1 MESCRLVLVRHSKAA
16 EGPDDAT
23 RPLAGRGQAD
33 ARAIGRWCANE
44 SMVPDRVVVSPAQRA
59 RQTWELAAAEIVDA
73 PSPIVDARVYDNT
86 IEALLGVIRETPV
99 AVGVLAL
106 VGHNPS
112 VQELAGYLDAGG
124 GESTARHQMAQKY
137 PTSGVAVIDL
147 TPPWAQVRA
156 DAGTLVAFVAPR
168 G

>member
-1 MESCRLVLVRHSKAA
+1 
-16 EGPDDAT
+16 
-23 RPLAGRGQAD
+23 
-33 ARAIGRWCANE
+33 
-44 SMVPDRVVVSPAQRA
+44 MVPDRVVVSPAQRA

-86 IEALLGVIRETPV
+86 VEALLAVIRETPV
-99 AVGVLAL
+99 AVGVLTL

-112 VQELAGYLDAGG
+112 VQELAGYLDAGR
-124 GESTARHQMAQKY
+124 GESIPRDQMMTKY

-147 TPPWAQVRA
+147 TGPWAQAQA
-156 DAGTLVAFVAPR
+156 DAGTLVAFAAPR